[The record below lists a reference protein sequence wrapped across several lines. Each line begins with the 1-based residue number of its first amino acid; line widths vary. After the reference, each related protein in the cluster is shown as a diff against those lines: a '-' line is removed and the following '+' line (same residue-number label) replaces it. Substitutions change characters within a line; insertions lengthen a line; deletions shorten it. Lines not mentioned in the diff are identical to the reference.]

1 MEMKQFEFKL
11 PSSDNDQSVKFVL
24 DYSQFSQKHIGL
36 HFEHGQMYEGETFD
50 FITKN
55 INNGDTFL
63 DIGTHVG
70 FFSIIASKLVGD
82 SGKVYSFEMNHSNY
96 SHLLAHIRI
105 NESKNIVPHNWAV
118 SDKSGIIQFFNNID
132 NDGGHSL
139 WDCGKHEFNIKSK
152 ENPNS
157 IISYSISIDDYF
169 DSNRKVNLMKID
181 TEGAEVL
188 VLKGMQNLLK
198 RDKPIVVA
206 EVNEFG
212 LKEMGF
218 SYTDLRK
225 IMPDIGYRC
234 WKLDLP
240 KPIELKEDEKV
251 ESNYIYNVAFSTE
264 DIK

>member
-1 MEMKQFEFKL
+1 MEMKQFEFKVL
-11 PSSDNDQSVKFVL
+11 PNESDECVKFVL
-24 DYSQFSQKHIGL
+24 DYSQFSQKHIGV
-36 HFEHGQMYEGETFD
+36 HFENGQMYEGETFD
-50 FITKN
+50 FVTKN
-55 INNGDTFL
+55 LKKGDTFL

-70 FFSIIASKLVGD
+70 FFSIIASKIVCD

-96 SHLLAHIRI
+96 SHLLAHIKL
-105 NESKNIVPHNWAV
+105 NNSNNIVPHNWAV
-118 SDKSGIIQFFNNID
+118 SDKSGMIEFFHNQD

-152 ENPNS
+152 EKPTS
-157 IISYSISIDDYF
+157 IISYSVAIDDYF
-169 DSNRKVNLMKID
+169 DAGRKVNFMKID

-218 SYTDLRK
+218 SYIDLRK
-225 IMPDIGYRC
+225 IMSDIGYRC

-240 KPIELKEDEKV
+240 KPIELNENEKV
-251 ESNYIYNVAFSTE
+251 ESDYIYNVAFSTE
-264 DIK
+264 NIK

>member
-1 MEMKQFEFKL
+1 LITQVEFSLLQADIQK
-11 PSSDNDQSVKFVL
+11 PIKIVL
-24 DYSQFSQKHIGL
+24 DQSQFSQNHIL
-36 HFEHGQMYEGETFD
+36 YHFKNNSMYEPETFLAFEH
-50 FITKN
+50 ILKP
-55 INNGDTFL
+55 GDTFI
-63 DIGTHVG
+63 DVGTHIG
-70 FFSIIASKLVGD
+70 FFSLVASRMVGD
-82 SGKVYSFEMNHSNY
+82 SGKVISFELNPTNY
-96 SHLLAHIRI
+96 AHLLTHMNI
-105 NESKNIVPHNWAV
+105 NEIKNILPHNWAV
-118 SDKSGIIQFFNNID
+118 SDKSGPTEFYNNTD

-152 ENPNS
+152 ENPKS
-157 IISYSISIDDYF
+157 IISYSIAIDDYF
-169 DSNRKVNLMKID
+169 DSNCKVNLMKID

-198 RDKPIVVA
+198 RDHPIVVA

-212 LKEMGF
+212 LKQMGF

-225 IMPDIGYRC
+225 IMSDIGYRC

-251 ESNYIYNVAFSTE
+251 ESDYIYNVAFSIE

>member
-11 PSSDNDQSVKFVL
+11 PSSNNEQSVKFVL
-24 DYSQFSQKHIGL
+24 DYSQFSQKHIGV

-50 FITKN
+50 FISKN
-55 INNGDTFL
+55 LRNGDTFL
-63 DIGTHVG
+63 DIGAHIG
-70 FFSIIASKLVGD
+70 FFSIVSSKIVGD
-82 SGKVYSFEMNHSNY
+82 FGKVYSFEMNNFNY

-118 SDKSGIIQFFNNID
+118 SDKSGVIEFFNNID

-152 ENPNS
+152 ENPKS
-157 IISYSISIDDYF
+157 IISYSIAIDDYF

-198 RDKPIVVA
+198 RDHPIVVA

-212 LKEMGF
+212 LKQMGF
-218 SYTDLRK
+218 SYNDLRK
-225 IMPDIGYRC
+225 IMSDIGYRC

-251 ESNYIYNVAFSTE
+251 ESDYIYNVAFSFE
-264 DIK
+264 NIK

>member
-1 MEMKQFEFKL
+1 MEMKQFEFKVL
-11 PSSDNDQSVKFVL
+11 PNESEESVRLVL
-24 DYSQFSQKHIGL
+24 DYNHFSQKHIGI
-36 HFEHGQMYEGETFD
+36 HFENSQMYEGETFD
-50 FITKN
+50 FILKN
-55 INNGDTFL
+55 LRKGDTFL
-63 DIGTHVG
+63 DIGAHIG
-70 FFSIIASKLVGD
+70 FFSIVSSKIVGD
-82 SGKVYSFEMNHSNY
+82 SGKVYSFEMNNFNY
-96 SHLLAHIRI
+96 SHLLAHIRL
-105 NESKNIVPHNWAV
+105 NNAKNIIPHNWAI
-118 SDKSGIIQFFNNID
+118 SDKSGVIEFFNNID

-157 IISYSISIDDYF
+157 IISYSIAIDDYF
-169 DSNRKVNLMKID
+169 DSNRKVNFMKID

-225 IMPDIGYRC
+225 IMSDIGYRC

-240 KPIELKEDEKV
+240 KPIELKENERV
-251 ESNYIYNVAFSTE
+251 ESDYIYNAAFSIE

>member
-1 MEMKQFEFKL
+1 MKQFEFKVL
-11 PSSDNDQSVKFVL
+11 PNESEESVKFAL
-24 DYSQFSQKHIGL
+24 DYSQLSQKHIGV

-55 INNGDTFL
+55 INKGDTFL

-70 FFSIIASKLVGD
+70 FFSIIASKIVGET
-82 SGKVYSFEMNHSNY
+82 GKIYSFEMNHSNY

-105 NESKNIVPHNWAV
+105 NESKNIIPHNWAV
-118 SDKSGIIQFFNNID
+118 SDKSGIIEFFNNTD

-152 ENPNS
+152 KNPKN
-157 IISYSISIDDYF
+157 IISYSIAIDDYF
-169 DSNRKVNLMKID
+169 DSNRKVNFIKID

-188 VLKGMQNLLK
+188 VLKGMENLLK

-225 IMPDIGYRC
+225 IMFDIGYRC

-240 KPIELKEDEKV
+240 KPIELKENERV
-251 ESNYIYNVAFSTE
+251 ESNYIYNVAFSIE